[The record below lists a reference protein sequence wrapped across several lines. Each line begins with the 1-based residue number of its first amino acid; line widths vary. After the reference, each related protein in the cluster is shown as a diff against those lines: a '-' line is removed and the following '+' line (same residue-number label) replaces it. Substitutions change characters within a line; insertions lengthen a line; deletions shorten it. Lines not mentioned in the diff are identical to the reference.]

1 MKFES
6 LKANSLMGC
15 TYSLDFDPRYTI
27 IIGNNRQGKTLT
39 ARLIML
45 ALYGT
50 GTREKDLHESWKL
63 RPDELLSPSTQKGSV
78 ELVLEKNKQ
87 RYKILREFGVKNRV
101 EMFKEQGGGWGAPIA
116 KKDNDVKSILED
128 DIGIT
133 PGLMNVVMSNEQSL
147 IGAIS
152 YDEKLQASVWEGWK
166 WRTEIIKD
174 NIKRARDTC
183 GRHAKDLMGDIDG
196 LKESIGEFA
205 QQWAQ
210 ANIFTKEEVEE
221 GIDAQKLHSKDESI
235 KTELK
240 KYEDQVRTYSG
251 LHQKMLSLDDIDD
264 KETVEKLNEAL
275 LQFKDK
281 IDEKEKAVKL
291 NEAGKEH
298 LAALSKVMEK
308 GGRDGISQSL
318 NANDDETKKL
328 QGAVALTHRKKEP
341 LKAECLVF
349 PPEDNERLCIQIPD
363 TISNHFKYE
372 ELAGAGVAVPYDK
385 QRLDHLKA
393 ARKELE
399 ELLTNADTQRKTF
412 KDLRDSLRLSI
423 GTKKE
428 ELATIKGSVEKQ
440 QTTLET
446 TKANYLK
453 DFKEKVEKEFLLK
466 KLEAAKTIFSRIHD
480 TLSEEESL
488 SIIRQ
493 KTVQFINR
501 IFESHYSWDI
511 NAKLTEDEKIM
522 ITDSRGVIRSH
533 PSGSETHIMGLA
545 WRWMVARAF
554 DLPLVL
560 DELDILLDDKNYDR
574 TRKLIEEEMDRQT
587 VILTLR
593 ETLKDLPGKIYKMNR
608 EEGLSTVS
616 EADE

>member
-1 MKFES
+1 MDKQRLGE
-6 LKANSLMGC
+6 LI
-15 TYSLDFDPRYTI
+15 DTI
-27 IIGNNRQGKTLT
+27 GKIGLGDSENKS
-39 ARLIML
+39 
-45 ALYGT
+45 
-50 GTREKDLHESWKL
+50 KDLLGRVYEYFLGQFADAEGKKGGQFYTPKSIVQL
-63 RPDELLSPSTQKGSV
+63 LVEMIRPYKG
-78 ELVLEKNKQ
+78 
-87 RYKILREFGVKNRV
+87 RV
-101 EMFKEQGGGWGAPIA
+101 EMFKEQSGGWGNPIA

-133 PGLMNVVMSNEQSL
+133 PGLMNVVMSNEHSL
-147 IGAIS
+147 IGAIA

-174 NIKRARDTC
+174 NIKRARDAC
-183 GRHAKDLMGDIDG
+183 GRRAKDLMGDVEG
-196 LKESIGEFA
+196 LKESIGEVA

-210 ANIFTKEEVEE
+210 ANIFTKEVEE
-221 GIDAQKLHSKDESI
+221 GISAQKLHFKYESI
-235 KTELK
+235 KVELK
-240 KYEDQVRTYSG
+240 KYEDQVKNYSDF
-251 LHQKMLSLDDIDD
+251 HQKMLSLDDIDD
-264 KETVEKLNEAL
+264 RDTVEKLNGAL

-281 IDEKEKAVKL
+281 LDEKEKVVEL

-308 GGRDGISQSL
+308 GGREGISQDL
-318 NANDDETKKL
+318 IANDDETKKL
-328 QGAVALTHRKKEP
+328 QGAVTLTHRQKKP

-349 PPEDNERLCIQIPD
+349 PPEDSERLCVQIPD
-363 TISNHFKYE
+363 AISHQFKYE
-372 ELAGAGVAVPYDK
+372 ELAGAAVAVPYDK
-385 QRLDHLKA
+385 ERLKQLEVIK
-393 ARKELE
+393 RELE
-399 ELLTNADTQRKTF
+399 RLLANADEKRKTF
-412 KDLRDSLRLSI
+412 KELRDSLRQLI

-428 ELATIKGSVEKQ
+428 DLTIIKDLIKTQ

-446 TKANYLK
+446 TKTRYIE
-453 DFKEKVEKEFLLK
+453 DFKQKQEKEFLLK
-466 KLEAAKTIFSRIHD
+466 KLESAKTTFSRIYD

-488 SIIRQ
+488 SLIRQ

-560 DELDILLDDKNYDR
+560 DELDILLDEKNYDR

-593 ETLKDLPGKIYKMNR
+593 ETLKDLPGKIYRINR

-616 EADE
+616 EAD